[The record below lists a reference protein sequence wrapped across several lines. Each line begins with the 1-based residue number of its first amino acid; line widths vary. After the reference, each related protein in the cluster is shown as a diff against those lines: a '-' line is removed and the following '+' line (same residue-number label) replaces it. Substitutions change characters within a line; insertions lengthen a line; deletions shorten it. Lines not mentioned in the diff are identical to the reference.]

1 MKSSQTEWADRNSM
15 PRPGYFIV
23 QAMDDNAKAAKV
35 VFERGADGALRRTVV
50 FPRTPGQSEP
60 TRADWPMNTTL
71 DAQPEL
77 PKRKPPPPIELLPA
91 AQRDWINQAS
101 TPKGYVDRDHHDKV
115 FSAVKFRRTSD
126 GALERVV
133 HDGRRKDP
141 DEPRVWKMMNSNT
154 HDVPFLGRR
163 PRTSPA
169 MLISR
174 AAAAATGDSTRSA
187 FRVQREESEGVKKQK
202 EWCDNAAVPRAP
214 NWPAQKIVRHP
225 SWERGQPTEWKVV
238 AQKKS

>member
-1 MKSSQTEWADRNSM
+1 MRASQAEWADRNSM
-15 PRPGYFIV
+15 PRTGYFIV
-23 QAMDDNAKAAKV
+23 QAVDDNAKAAKV
-35 VFERGADGALRRTVV
+35 LFERSGDGALRRTVV
-50 FPRTPGQSEP
+50 FPRSPGQSEP
-60 TRADWPMNTTL
+60 TRMDWPMNTTL
-71 DAQPEL
+71 AAQPEL
-77 PKRKPPPPIELLPA
+77 PRRKPPPPIELLPA
-91 AQRDWINQAS
+91 AQRDWINAAS
-101 TPKGYVDRDHHDKV
+101 TPKQYIDRDHHDKV
-115 FSAVKFRRTSD
+115 FSTVKFRRTSD
-126 GALERVV
+126 GALERIVL
-133 HDGRRKDP
+133 DGRRKDP

-169 MLISR
+169 VLISR

-187 FRVQREESEGVKKQK
+187 FRVQREESEAVKRQK

-238 AQKKS
+238 AQKKP